1 VWRSLLLEDIRIL
14 LVQAPNA
21 NVMMQMIL
29 ELLKGKKNLTVI
41 LLWDWWTNRNKVN
54 AGEEERSTDVICHVI
69 QKHAADFL
77 SSTCIQSSSR
87 NDNQIDVKRCRA
99 MQNFIKVNF
108 DAAFID
114 NIKAG
119 AWGLIARSDTREF
132 VAAAA
137 GKLQFIGSA
146 LQTETEACAA
156 AVEGAIALGL
166 HRVVF
171 ESDSKTLV
179 NALQSKS
186 YDLAKIGVL
195 VRDIRSDCI
204 GSFDSYD
211 FSFCPRSCN
220 RVAHELAHF
229 GLRAEDGC
237 SGWADEAPSF
247 VSEFAASNIDVHV
260 V

>member
-1 VWRSLLLEDIRIL
+1 
-14 LVQAPNA
+14 
-21 NVMMQMIL
+21 
-29 ELLKGKKNLTVI
+29 
-41 LLWDWWTNRNKVN
+41 
-54 AGEEERSTDVICHVI
+54 
-69 QKHAADFL
+69 
-77 SSTCIQSSSR
+77 
-87 NDNQIDVKRCRA
+87 
-99 MQNFIKVNF
+99 
-108 DAAFID
+108 
-114 NIKAG
+114 
-119 AWGLIARSDTREF
+119 
-132 VAAAA
+132 
-137 GKLQFIGSA
+137 
-146 LQTETEACAA
+146 
-156 AVEGAIALGL
+156 
-166 HRVVF
+166 VVF

-229 GLRAEDGC
+229 GLRAKDGC

-247 VSEFAASNIDVHV
+247 VSEFVASDIVVHV